1 MENGTRGPRGHGTIR
16 GQDATRVEIW
26 IRPSVHPG
34 VASRI
39 EGSESAKDS
48 EQDVGLRALS
58 ANDVSAASSPH
69 TLTYILCVQIQ
80 CMRLNH

>member
-1 MENGTRGPRGHGTIR
+1 MDNGARGPRGHGAAR

-39 EGSESAKDS
+39 EGSESTKDS

-58 ANDVSAASSPH
+58 TSDVSAASNPH
-69 TLTYILCVQIQ
+69 TLTCSPCVQIR
-80 CMRLNH
+80 CLHLNH